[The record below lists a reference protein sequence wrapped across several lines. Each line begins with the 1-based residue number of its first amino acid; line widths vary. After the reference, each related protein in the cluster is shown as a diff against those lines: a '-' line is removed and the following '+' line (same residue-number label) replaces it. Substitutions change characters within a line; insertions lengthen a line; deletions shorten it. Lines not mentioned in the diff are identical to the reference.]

1 MTNYFIA
8 VCVIKKDVNN
18 EIEDIEFMNF
28 EKKTEKISCLDDIR
42 HLEDEIRND
51 LVQDGYIEDER
62 EKWMYNITINNFQ
75 KFD

>member
-1 MTNYFIA
+1 MANYFIA
-8 VCVIKKDVNN
+8 VCVIKKDANN
-18 EIEDIEFMNF
+18 EIENIEFMNF
-28 EKKTEKISCLDDIR
+28 EKEAEKISCLDDIR
-42 HLEDEIRND
+42 HIEDEIRND